1 MVEIVLIEYCTLNNT
16 VALDYDFV
24 WKQDIYG
31 MISINLIILNY
42 KTSIP
47 GGIALSTGQKRIVL
61 VPVSEL

>member
-1 MVEIVLIEYCTLNNT
+1 MVEIVLTEYCTLNNT
-16 VALDYDFV
+16 VALDYDFA
-24 WKQDIYG
+24 WKQDVYS